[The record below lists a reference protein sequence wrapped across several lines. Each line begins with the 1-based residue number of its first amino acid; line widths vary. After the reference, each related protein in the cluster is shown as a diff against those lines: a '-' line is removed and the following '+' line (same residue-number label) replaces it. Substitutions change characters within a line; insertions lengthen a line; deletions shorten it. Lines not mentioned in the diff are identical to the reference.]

1 MGHSCNDH
9 IIRHGEFLRDFE
21 GMYRAEKDPWS
32 HMSSGVSRDTLTLI
46 KQLSSQR
53 YSKVLD
59 AGAGLGAQ
67 SEAIMQGLDLK
78 GEQYLGTDVSSSCVE
93 KAKRQGMNFVCDDL
107 RVSNPAFTSEFDLV
121 IAIKILYYCAPEI
134 DITLEN
140 IRSYLRPGGVLSYV
154 YNETPDSFSLKWLS
168 LASLR
173 ERLESGFSLE
183 YSEESVSG
191 NEVTA
196 VDIWKINDA

>member
-1 MGHSCNDH
+1 
-9 IIRHGEFLRDFE
+9 
-21 GMYRAEKDPWS
+21 
-32 HMSSGVSRDTLTLI
+32 MSSGVSRDTLTLI

-93 KAKRQGMNFVCDDL
+93 KAKRQGMNCVCDDL

-140 IRSYLRPGGVLSYV
+140 IRSYLRPGGVLCYV
-154 YNETPDSFSLKWLS
+154 YNETPESFSLKWLS